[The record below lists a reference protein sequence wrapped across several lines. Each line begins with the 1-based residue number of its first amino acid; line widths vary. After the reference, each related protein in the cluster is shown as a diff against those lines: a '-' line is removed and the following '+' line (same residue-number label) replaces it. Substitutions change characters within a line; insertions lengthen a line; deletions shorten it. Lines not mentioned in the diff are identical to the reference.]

1 MYVWGKVIKK
11 MWISTWICHKNTIFS
26 HKTRKTSFLADD
38 TQEGGRRKER
48 GNPGRR
54 IQVKVW

>member
-1 MYVWGKVIKK
+1 MYGQSYKK
-11 MWISTWICHKNTIFS
+11 NVDFHMDLPQKHNLHPQNEKNPP
-26 HKTRKTSFLADD
+26 FLADD